1 MKFYTFHISLD
12 LFAIALFWSFGYGC
26 PCSLLYCP
34 CCIVV
39 VVVVVVLCLLL
50 LFFSAGSETQ
60 AQGTSGKP
68 SITELIYVSSLHC
81 QILVSRFY

>member
-1 MKFYTFHISLD
+1 MKFYSFHVSLD

-26 PCSLLYCP
+26 PCSLLCCP
-34 CCIVV
+34 CSIVV
-39 VVVVVVLCLLL
+39 VVVLSSLL

-81 QILVSRFY
+81 QISVSRFY

>member
-1 MKFYTFHISLD
+1 MAVLV
-12 LFAIALFWSFGYGC
+12 L
-26 PCSLLYCP
+26 
-34 CCIVV
+34 CC
-39 VVVVVVLCLLL
+39 VVLVLLWLLLLL

-81 QILVSRFY
+81 QIFVSRFY